1 MKMSEV
7 KYLYID
13 DENDESIDSLINGFN
28 DLKEIY
34 VERMP
39 ITRGLNFS
47 DLKESIL
54 YKIKSN
60 EFQGLLIDLRLDGTG
75 PDHLEYSAISVSSE
89 LRSIAARMEVPSFP
103 IVLCSTID
111 KIRETYN
118 ADKTSQDLFDY
129 TFKKSEDPNY
139 PKFSRKLLS
148 LAKGYEYLNKGGD
161 HLETIFNRDDLK
173 ILDSRIFEKF
183 LDQETVPYDF
193 AHFTIKSLF
202 HCTNPLIKE
211 TILAS
216 RLGVNIQESNESWIK
231 LRDTVFID
239 AKYNGVFN
247 DGWDRWWS
255 DLIIRIF
262 KNVTGEK
269 LSFLNADER
278 VAHLIKN
285 TGIEGLVAAKPIR
298 HNVSS
303 EFWTICEA
311 YKKPLDPLEGF
322 RIQTSM
328 ALKPWQEP
336 KYLSL
341 DAILEQVG
349 VDRSL
354 KPHYSEKERIEELK
368 KTINNAG

>member
-1 MKMSEV
+1 MSDF

-28 DLKEIY
+28 DLKEIF

-39 ITRGLNFS
+39 ITKGLNFS
-47 DLKESIL
+47 DLKDSIL
-54 YKIKSN
+54 DKINKN
-60 EFQGLLIDLRLDGTG
+60 EYQGLLIDLRLDGTG
-75 PDHLEYSAISVSSE
+75 PDHLEYSAISITSE
-89 LRSIAARMEVPSFP
+89 LRSIAARKEVRSFP

-111 KIRETYN
+111 KIIETYS

-129 TFKKSEDPNY
+129 TFKKSEAPNY

-148 LAKGYEYLNKGGD
+148 LAKGYQYLNDGFDK
-161 HLETIFNRDDLK
+161 LETVFSRKDLNT
-173 ILDSRIFEKF
+173 LDSRIFERF
-183 LDQETVPYDF
+183 LDQETVPYDY
-193 AHFTIKSLF
+193 AHFTIKTLF

-216 RLGVNIQESNESWIK
+216 RLGVDIQESNESWIK
-231 LRDTVFID
+231 LKDSVLIE
-239 AKYNGVFN
+239 AKYQGLFY

-255 DLIIRIF
+255 DVIIRIF
-262 KNVTGEK
+262 KNITGEK

-278 VAHLIKN
+278 VALLVKN
-285 TGIEGLVAAKPIR
+285 TGIKGLISAKPIK

-328 ALKPWQEP
+328 ELKPWQDP

-349 VDRSL
+349 VDRNL
-354 KPHYSEKERIEELK
+354 KPHYSEKERIDELK
-368 KTINNAG
+368 KTLK

>member
-7 KYLYID
+7 KYLYVD
-13 DENDESIDSLINGFN
+13 DENDKSIDSLINGFN
-28 DLKEIY
+28 DLQEIY

-39 ITRGLNFS
+39 ITKGLSFS
-47 DLKESIL
+47 DLKDSIL
-54 YKIKSN
+54 EKIKTN
-60 EFQGLLIDLRLDGTG
+60 KFHGLLIDLRLDGTG
-75 PDHLEYSAISVSSE
+75 PDHLEYSAISISSE
-89 LRSIAARMEVPSFP
+89 LRSIAARKETPSFP

-148 LAKGYEYLNKGGD
+148 LVRGYQYLNNGVD
-161 HLETIFNRDDLK
+161 NLELIYGRKDLNT
-173 ILDSRIFEKF
+173 LDSRIFERF
-183 LDQETVPYDF
+183 LDQETVPYDHS
-193 AHFTIKSLF
+193 HFTIKTLF

-216 RLGVNIQESNESWIK
+216 RLGIDIQESNESWIK
-231 LRDTVFID
+231 LRDSNFID
-239 AKYNGVFN
+239 AKYKGLFS

-255 DLIIRIF
+255 DIVIQIF
-262 KNVTGEK
+262 KKITGEK

-278 VAHLIKN
+278 VALIVKN
-285 TGIEGLVAAKPIR
+285 TGIIGLIPAKPIK
-298 HNVSS
+298 HSVSS

-328 ALKPWQEP
+328 ELKPWQEP

-349 VDRSL
+349 VDRNL
-354 KPHYSEKERIEELK
+354 KPHHSEKERIEELK
-368 KTINNAG
+368 KTLK

>member
-1 MKMSEV
+1 MSEV

-13 DENDESIDSLINGFN
+13 DENDGSIESLINGFN

-39 ITRGLNFS
+39 ITKGLSFS
-47 DLKESIL
+47 DLKDSIL
-54 YKIKSN
+54 DKIKN
-60 EFQGLLIDLRLDGTG
+60 NKFQGLLIDLRLDGTG
-75 PDHLEYSAISVSSE
+75 PDHLEYSAISISSE
-89 LRSIAARMEVPSFP
+89 LRSITARKETPSFP

-129 TFKKSEDPNY
+129 TFKKAENPNY

-148 LAKGYEYLNKGGD
+148 LVRGYQSLNAGD
-161 HLETIFNRDDLK
+161 NCLELIYGRKDLNT
-173 ILDSRIFEKF
+173 LDSRIFDRF
-183 LDQETVPYDF
+183 LDQETITYDHS
-193 AHFTIKSLF
+193 HFTIKTLF
-202 HCTNPLIKE
+202 HCTNPLLKE
-211 TILAS
+211 AILAS
-216 RLGVNIQESNESWIK
+216 RLGIDIHESNESWIN
-231 LRDTVFID
+231 LRDSIFID
-239 AKYNGVFN
+239 AKYQGLFS

-255 DLIIRIF
+255 DIIIQIF
-262 KNVTGEK
+262 KKITGEK

-278 VAHLIKN
+278 VALLVKN
-285 TGIEGLVAAKPIR
+285 TGINGLIPAKPIK

-328 ALKPWQEP
+328 ELKPWQEP

-349 VDRSL
+349 VDRNL
-354 KPHYSEKERIEELK
+354 KPHHSENVRIVELK
-368 KTINNAG
+368 KTLK

>member
-39 ITRGLNFS
+39 ISKGLNFS
-47 DLKESIL
+47 DLKDSIL
-54 YKIKSN
+54 DRIKSN
-60 EFQGLLIDLRLDGTG
+60 KFQGLLIDLRLDGTG
-75 PDHLEYSAISVSSE
+75 PDHLEYSAISISSE
-89 LRSIAARMEVPSFP
+89 LRSIAARNETPSFP

-129 TFKKSEDPNY
+129 TFKKSDDPNY

-148 LAKGYEYLNKGGD
+148 LVRGYQYLNDGVGN
-161 HLETIFNRDDLK
+161 LELIYGRKDLNS
-173 ILDSRIFEKF
+173 LDARIFEKF
-183 LDQETVPYDF
+183 LDQETVPYDYC
-193 AHFTIKSLF
+193 HFTIKTLF

-216 RLGVNIQESNESWIK
+216 RLGIDIQESNQSWIK
-231 LRDTVFID
+231 LRDSIFIE
-239 AKYNGVFN
+239 AKYKGLFY

-255 DLIIRIF
+255 DVIIRIF
-262 KNVTGEK
+262 KDITGEK

-278 VAHLIKN
+278 VVLLTKN
-285 TGIEGLVAAKPIR
+285 TGIEGLVAAKPIK

-349 VDRSL
+349 AEKNL

-368 KTINNAG
+368 KTLK

>member
-1 MKMSEV
+1 MSEV
-7 KYLYID
+7 RYLYID
-13 DENDESIDSLINGFN
+13 DENDESINSLINGFN

-39 ITRGLNFS
+39 ITRGLSFS
-47 DLKESIL
+47 DLKDSIIS
-54 YKIKSN
+54 KIKSN

-75 PDHLEYSAISVSSE
+75 PEHLEYSAISVSSE
-89 LRSIAARMEVPSFP
+89 LRSIAARKEVPSFP

-148 LAKGYEYLNKGGD
+148 LAKGYEYLNIGD
-161 HLETIFNRDDLK
+161 ENLETIFNRNDLK
-173 ILDSRIFEKF
+173 SLDSRIFERF

-193 AHFTIKSLF
+193 AHFTIKTLF

-216 RLGVNIQESNESWIK
+216 RLGINIQESKKSWIE
-231 LRDTVFID
+231 LRDSIFIA
-239 AKYNGVFN
+239 AKYQGIFYN
-247 DGWDRWWS
+247 GWDRWWS
-255 DLIIRIF
+255 DEIIRIF
-262 KNVTGEK
+262 RDVTNEK

-278 VAHLIKN
+278 VNLLTKK

-349 VDRSL
+349 VDKSL

-368 KTINNAG
+368 KKLK

>member
-1 MKMSEV
+1 MKMSDI

-28 DLKEIY
+28 DLKEIL
-34 VERMP
+34 VERLP
-39 ITRGLNFS
+39 ITKGLDFS
-47 DLKESIL
+47 DLKNSIL
-54 YKIKSN
+54 DKIKSS

-75 PDHLEYSAISVSSE
+75 PDHLEYSAISISSE
-89 LRSIAARMEVPSFP
+89 LRSIAARKEVPSFP

-139 PKFSRKLLS
+139 PKFSKKLLT
-148 LAKGYEYLNKGGD
+148 LAKGYQYLNSGID
-161 HLETIFNRDDLK
+161 NLQTIFNREDLK
-173 ILDSRIFEKF
+173 KLDSRIFERF
-183 LDQETVPYDF
+183 IDQETVPYDY
-193 AHFTIKSLF
+193 AHFTVKTLF

-216 RLGVNIQESNESWIK
+216 RLGIDIKESSDSWISLK
-231 LRDTVFID
+231 EKFFSG
-239 AKYNGVFN
+239 AKFEGLFS

-255 DLIIRIF
+255 DLVITIF
-262 KNVTGEK
+262 KDITGEK
-269 LSFLNADER
+269 LSFLNAEDR
-278 VAHLIKN
+278 VNHLKRT
-285 TGIEGLVAAKPIR
+285 TGIDNLIAAKPIK

-311 YKKPLDPLEGF
+311 YKTPLDPLEGF

-328 ALKPWQEP
+328 ELKPWQDS

-341 DAILEQVG
+341 DAILEQAG
-349 VDRSL
+349 SERGL
-354 KPHYSEKERIEELK
+354 KPHFIERERIEEIK
-368 KTINNAG
+368 KTL